1 MTLEDLSFI
10 KKKNSNLRIDV
21 FFPPQYVGMLY
32 AFLCKD
38 NSDISS
44 DNDTH
49 AILIG
54 NDENI
59 VRVTAFLH

>member
-10 KKKNSNLRIDV
+10 KKT
-21 FFPPQYVGMLY
+21 PQYVGMLY